1 MRRCRAASGRAFPVD
16 IRLRVMDAIRK
27 IIPDPIAMKCSRS
40 SERPTIDP
48 AIWRVGS
55 SPDEKTVGAST
66 KAKKIKPPSQTTSE
80 SSIRNLKNAM
90 GEIIR
95 RNQLNQLSTGRTIAV
110 TYSFVHNCLPSSFPI
125 GLEEISHM
133 HMQHSLTA
141 VDVNFVSLQAAVFCV
156 QCELLS
162 ENNTP
167 RCLAC
172 GSGAVLSLSRVLG
185 GSLRTQ
191 QTAHLIA
198 DAELDRL
205 VRSLLYTVPNSA
217 PQVAEFD
224 EYRRED
230 EENAVELRGIAT
242 GIATVSTRHRMRPRH
257 HGPVAMPHPLMNA
270 GEIDLEP
277 GISIIAEKAQ
287 ALTGATGAAIALR
300 RGNEIVCRARTGRTA
315 PDIGVRLQT
324 DSGLSA
330 ECVRTGEVLMCN
342 DAESNP
348 RVDWAT
354 CRRMGVRSIL
364 VAPLRHFRRTLGVFE
379 VLSSTPHAFD
389 NNDVATMQFLSG
401 MMVAAI
407 SRLSSLQPAP
417 PIASG
422 E

>member
-1 MRRCRAASGRAFPVD
+1 MQGSLKAA
-16 IRLRVMDAIRK
+16 
-27 IIPDPIAMKCSRS
+27 
-40 SERPTIDP
+40 
-48 AIWRVGS
+48 
-55 SPDEKTVGAST
+55 
-66 KAKKIKPPSQTTSE
+66 
-80 SSIRNLKNAM
+80 
-90 GEIIR
+90 
-95 RNQLNQLSTGRTIAV
+95 
-110 TYSFVHNCLPSSFPI
+110 
-125 GLEEISHM
+125 
-133 HMQHSLTA
+133 
-141 VDVNFVSLQAAVFCV
+141 DVNFVSLQSAVFCV

-185 GSLRTQ
+185 GSLRGQ

-205 VRSLLYTVPNSA
+205 VRSLLYTIPKVPAADEVKS
-217 PQVAEFD
+217 D
-224 EYRRED
+224 EY
-230 EENAVELRGIAT
+230 AVELPAAAT
-242 GIATVSTRHRMRPRH
+242 FSTRHRMRPRH
-257 HGPVAMPHPLMNA
+257 HGPLSVPHTLINA

-287 ALTGATGAAIALR
+287 TLTGATGAAIALR

-315 PDIGVRLQT
+315 PDIGVRLQS

-330 ECVRTGEVLMCN
+330 ECVRTGEVLLCH

-354 CRRMGVRSIL
+354 CRCIGVRSIL

-379 VLSSTPHAFD
+379 VLSSAPHAFD

-401 MMVAAI
+401 MMVATI
-407 SRLSSLQPAP
+407 SRLSSLQPTP
-417 PIASG
+417 PVASG

>member
-1 MRRCRAASGRAFPVD
+1 MQRSLAAA
-16 IRLRVMDAIRK
+16 
-27 IIPDPIAMKCSRS
+27 
-40 SERPTIDP
+40 
-48 AIWRVGS
+48 
-55 SPDEKTVGAST
+55 
-66 KAKKIKPPSQTTSE
+66 
-80 SSIRNLKNAM
+80 
-90 GEIIR
+90 
-95 RNQLNQLSTGRTIAV
+95 
-110 TYSFVHNCLPSSFPI
+110 
-125 GLEEISHM
+125 
-133 HMQHSLTA
+133 
-141 VDVNFVSLQAAVFCV
+141 DVNFVSLQSAVFCV

-162 ENNTP
+162 DNNTP

-172 GSGAVLSLSRVLG
+172 GSGAVLNLSRVLG
-185 GSLRTQ
+185 GSLRGQ

-205 VRSLLYTVPNSA
+205 VRSLLYTVP
-217 PQVAEFD
+217 QVAEFG
-224 EYRRED
+224 ENPD
-230 EENAVELRGIAT
+230 EEDALELPGKAT
-242 GIATVSTRHRMRPRH
+242 GIATFSTRHRMRPRH
-257 HGPVAMPHPLMNA
+257 HGPVGVPHALMNA

-324 DSGLSA
+324 DTGLSA
-330 ECVRTGEVLMCN
+330 DCVRTGEVLLCN

-389 NNDVATMQFLSG
+389 NKDVATMQFLSG

-407 SRLSSLQPAP
+407 SRLSILQPAP
-417 PIASG
+417 PLASF

>member
-1 MRRCRAASGRAFPVD
+1 MQRSMTVD
-16 IRLRVMDAIRK
+16 
-27 IIPDPIAMKCSRS
+27 
-40 SERPTIDP
+40 
-48 AIWRVGS
+48 
-55 SPDEKTVGAST
+55 
-66 KAKKIKPPSQTTSE
+66 
-80 SSIRNLKNAM
+80 
-90 GEIIR
+90 
-95 RNQLNQLSTGRTIAV
+95 
-110 TYSFVHNCLPSSFPI
+110 
-125 GLEEISHM
+125 
-133 HMQHSLTA
+133 
-141 VDVNFVSLQAAVFCV
+141 DVNFVSLQSAVFCV

-162 ENNTP
+162 NNNTS

-172 GSGAVLSLSRVLG
+172 GSRAVLSLSRVLG
-185 GSLRTQ
+185 GSLRGQ

-205 VRSLLYTVPNSA
+205 VRSLLYTVPDYASQGGETDA
-217 PQVAEFD
+217 DRAET
-224 EYRRED
+224 RAG
-230 EENAVELRGIAT
+230 ENAFELPAAAT
-242 GIATVSTRHRMRPRH
+242 FSSRHRMRPRH
-257 HGPVAMPHPLMNA
+257 HGPAAVPHTLINA

-315 PDIGVRLQT
+315 PDVGVRLQT

-330 ECVRTGEVLMCN
+330 ECVRTGEVLLCN

-354 CRRMGVRSIL
+354 CRGMGVRSIL

-401 MMVAAI
+401 MMVATI
-407 SRLSSLQPAP
+407 SRLSSLQPGGP
-417 PIASG
+417 VASG

>member
-1 MRRCRAASGRAFPVD
+1 
-16 IRLRVMDAIRK
+16 
-27 IIPDPIAMKCSRS
+27 
-40 SERPTIDP
+40 
-48 AIWRVGS
+48 
-55 SPDEKTVGAST
+55 
-66 KAKKIKPPSQTTSE
+66 
-80 SSIRNLKNAM
+80 
-90 GEIIR
+90 
-95 RNQLNQLSTGRTIAV
+95 
-110 TYSFVHNCLPSSFPI
+110 
-125 GLEEISHM
+125 
-133 HMQHSLTA
+133 MQRSLTA
-141 VDVNFVSLQAAVFCV
+141 TDVNFLSLQSAIFCV

-167 RCLAC
+167 QCLGC

-185 GSLRTQ
+185 GSLRGQ

-205 VRSLLYTVPNSA
+205 VRSLLYTVP
-217 PQVAEFD
+217 QVAATDEDQSDEHPFEFP
-224 EYRRED
+224 
-230 EENAVELRGIAT
+230 AAPT
-242 GIATVSTRHRMRPRH
+242 FSTRRRLRPRH
-257 HGPVAMPHPLMNA
+257 HHGPMSAPHALIQTDEINA

-287 ALTGATGAAIALR
+287 TLTGATGAAIALR
-300 RGNEIVCRARTGRTA
+300 RGNEIICRARTGRTA

-330 ECVRTGEVLMCN
+330 ECVRTGEVLLCN

-348 RVDWAT
+348 RVDWAS

-364 VAPLRHFRRTLGVFE
+364 VSPLRHFRRTLGVFE

-417 PIASG
+417 PLASG

>member
-1 MRRCRAASGRAFPVD
+1 LV
-16 IRLRVMDAIRK
+16 
-27 IIPDPIAMKCSRS
+27 
-40 SERPTIDP
+40 
-48 AIWRVGS
+48 W
-55 SPDEKTVGAST
+55 
-66 KAKKIKPPSQTTSE
+66 
-80 SSIRNLKNAM
+80 
-90 GEIIR
+90 
-95 RNQLNQLSTGRTIAV
+95 
-110 TYSFVHNCLPSSFPI
+110 
-125 GLEEISHM
+125 EEFI
-133 HMQHSLTA
+133 HMQRSLTA
-141 VDVNFVSLQAAVFCV
+141 VDVNFVSLQSAVFCV

-162 ENNTP
+162 DNNTS

-185 GSLRTQ
+185 GSLHGQ

-205 VRSLLYTVPNSA
+205 VRALLYTVPQIAEEDYREEEIGENLIGLSSA
-217 PQVAEFD
+217 
-224 EYRRED
+224 
-230 EENAVELRGIAT
+230 AT
-242 GIATVSTRHRMRPRH
+242 FSSRHRMRPRH
-257 HGPVAMPHPLMNA
+257 HGPLPVPHTLMNA

-300 RGNEIVCRARTGRTA
+300 RGSEIVCRARTGRTA

-330 ECVRTGEVLMCN
+330 ECVRTGEVLLCN

-348 RVDWAT
+348 RVDWAS

-379 VLSSTPHAFD
+379 VLSSIPHAFD

-407 SRLSSLQPAP
+407 SRLSSLQPAAP
-417 PIASG
+417 VASG

>member
-1 MRRCRAASGRAFPVD
+1 
-16 IRLRVMDAIRK
+16 
-27 IIPDPIAMKCSRS
+27 
-40 SERPTIDP
+40 
-48 AIWRVGS
+48 
-55 SPDEKTVGAST
+55 
-66 KAKKIKPPSQTTSE
+66 
-80 SSIRNLKNAM
+80 
-90 GEIIR
+90 
-95 RNQLNQLSTGRTIAV
+95 
-110 TYSFVHNCLPSSFPI
+110 
-125 GLEEISHM
+125 
-133 HMQHSLTA
+133 MQRSLTA
-141 VDVNFVSLQAAVFCV
+141 TDVNFVSLQSAVFCV

-162 ENNTP
+162 DNNTP

-185 GSLRTQ
+185 GSLRGH

-205 VRSLLYTVPNSA
+205 VRSLLYSVPNSV
-217 PQVAEFD
+217 PQVAGAG
-224 EYRRED
+224 
-230 EENAVELRGIAT
+230 ENQVEIPGAAT
-242 GIATVSTRHRMRPRH
+242 FSTRHRMRPRH
-257 HGPVAMPHPLMNA
+257 HGTLAVPHALINA

-287 ALTGATGAAIALR
+287 VLTGATGAAIALR

-330 ECVRTGEVLMCN
+330 ECVRTGEVLLCH

-364 VAPLRHFRRTLGVFE
+364 VAPLRHFRRTLGVFA

-407 SRLSSLQPAP
+407 SRLSSLQPP
-417 PIASG
+417 PAASG